1 LTEGLGRVLAIDLGT
16 VRVGLAMSD
25 PLRITGQP
33 MGRLP
38 RRALRD
44 DLRALVDV
52 VREND
57 VEVVVVGHPLLMS
70 GIAGERALDAQA
82 FAERLRAEVR
92 CPVVLWD
99 ERLTTVQAERALLEG
114 NVSRRNRKTVVDAA
128 AAALLL
134 QSWLDA
140 QSPQGSSST

>member
-1 LTEGLGRVLAIDLGT
+1 M
-16 VRVGLAMSD
+16 GLALSD

-38 RRALRD
+38 RRALKD
-44 DLRALVDV
+44 DLSALIEII
-52 VREND
+52 REHA
-57 VEVVVVGHPLLMS
+57 VETVVVGHPLLMS
-70 GIAGERALDAQA
+70 GIAGERALDAQL
-82 FAERLRAEVR
+82 FAERLRAEVS

-99 ERLTTVQAERALLEG
+99 ERLTTVQVERALIEG
-114 NVSRRNRKTVVDAA
+114 NVSRKNRRDVIDSA

-140 QSPQGSSST
+140 QSE

>member
-1 LTEGLGRVLAIDLGT
+1 MIEGRGRVLAIDLGT
-16 VRVGLAMSD
+16 VRVGLALSD

-44 DLRALVDV
+44 DLYALIDLVTA
-52 VREND
+52 ND
-57 VEVVVVGHPLLMS
+57 VSVVVVGHPLLMS
-70 GIAGERALDAQA
+70 GIAGERARDAQA
-82 FAERLRAEVR
+82 FAERLRGAIPCR
-92 CPVVLWD
+92 VVLWD

-140 QSPQGSSST
+140 QAGK

>member
-1 LTEGLGRVLAIDLGT
+1 MTDGPGRVLAVDLGT
-16 VRVGLAMSD
+16 VRVGLALSD

-44 DLRALVDV
+44 NLDALIDV
-52 VREND
+52 VRAND
-57 VEVVVVGHPLLMS
+57 VAVVVVGHPLLMS
-70 GIAGERALDAQA
+70 GNAGERALDAQA
-82 FAERLRAEVR
+82 FAERLRVAIG

-114 NVSRRNRKTVVDAA
+114 NVSRRNRRRVVDAA

-140 QSPQGSSST
+140 Q

>member
-1 LTEGLGRVLAIDLGT
+1 MIAGPGRVLAVDLGT
-16 VRVGLAMSD
+16 VRVGLALSD

-33 MGRLP
+33 MGRIP
-38 RRALRD
+38 RRALRN
-44 DLRALVDV
+44 DLRALIDLVTA
-52 VREND
+52 ND
-57 VEVVVVGHPLLMS
+57 VSIVVVGHPLLMS
-70 GIAGERALDAQA
+70 GIAGERARDAQA
-82 FAERLRAEVR
+82 FAERLRAAIP

-114 NVSRRNRKTVVDAA
+114 NVSRRHRRSVVDAA

-140 QSPQGSSST
+140 Q

>member
-1 LTEGLGRVLAIDLGT
+1 MIDGPGRVLAVDLGT
-16 VRVGLAMSD
+16 VRVGLALSD

-44 DLRALVDV
+44 SLDALVEV
-52 VREND
+52 VLAND
-57 VEVVVVGHPLLMS
+57 VTVVVVGHPLLMS
-70 GIAGERALDAQA
+70 GNAGERASDAQA
-82 FAERLRAEVR
+82 FAERLRGEIG

-114 NVSRRNRKTVVDAA
+114 NVSRRNRRNVVDAA

-140 QSPQGSSST
+140 Q

>member
-1 LTEGLGRVLAIDLGT
+1 MTERAGRVLAVDLGT
-16 VRVGLAMSD
+16 VRVGLALSD

-44 DLRALVDV
+44 DMDVLIGIVRANEVA
-52 VREND
+52 
-57 VEVVVVGHPLLMS
+57 VVVVGHPLLMS

-82 FAERLRAEVR
+82 FVERLRSDIA

-99 ERLTTVQAERALLEG
+99 ERLTTVQAERALIEG
-114 NVSRRNRKTVVDAA
+114 NVSRRNRRKVVDAA

-140 QSPQGSSST
+140 QPGA

>member
-1 LTEGLGRVLAIDLGT
+1 LIEGSGRILALDLGT
-16 VRVGLAMSD
+16 VRVGLALSD

-44 DLRALVDV
+44 DLTALIEIVRA
-52 VREND
+52 ND
-57 VEVVVVGHPLLMS
+57 VATVVVGYPLLMS

-82 FAERLRAEVR
+82 FVERLRAEVH

-99 ERLTTVQAERALLEG
+99 ERLTTVQAERALIEG
-114 NVSRRNRKTVVDAA
+114 NVSRKNRRKVVDSA

-140 QSPQGSSST
+140 QAK

>member
-1 LTEGLGRVLAIDLGT
+1 MIEGAGRVLAVDLGT
-16 VRVGLAMSD
+16 VRVGLALSD

-44 DLRALVDV
+44 DLGALIDV
-52 VREND
+52 VRAND
-57 VEVVVVGHPLLMS
+57 VAVVVVGHPLLMS
-70 GIAGERALDAQA
+70 GTVGERALDAQA
-82 FAERLRAEVR
+82 FAERLRASIA

-114 NVSRRNRKTVVDAA
+114 NVSRRNRRKVVDAA

-140 QSPQGSSST
+140 QS